1 MTARPVRIG
10 LIGAGAISRCHVHGY
25 RIHDTTFAGNGGSP
39 VLEAVAEATPELAAE
54 AAARF
59 GFRHG
64 AANWRAVV
72 ESPEIDVVDICVPS
86 ALHREI
92 ALSAIAHG
100 KFVYC
105 EKPVGL
111 SGGDAR
117 EVAQAAAQAG
127 IKSITGYTYLRNPL
141 IGLARKLIDD
151 GVLGDIVLFRG
162 THNEDY
168 LSDPTTPFS
177 WRCDRAVAGMAG
189 ALGDLGS
196 HIISIALHL
205 VGDITAVIGD
215 TRIVIG
221 ERFAARNSADRRRVS
236 NDDQALALL
245 RFASGVQGY
254 VEASRIA
261 TGSKMAINYEI
272 VGTKGSLRF
281 EGERGGELN
290 LHVAGETPET
300 AGFTRI
306 LVNPEHPFYA
316 QISPG
321 AGHGLSFNDHK
332 AIEVHELMELV
343 AEGRPPLTTLD
354 TAAKVGAVLDA
365 VIASAGSGRWSE
377 VATV

>member
-1 MTARPVRIG
+1 MTGRPVRIG
-10 LIGAGAISRCHVHGY
+10 LIGAGAIARCHIHGY
-25 RIHDTTFAGNGGSP
+25 RVHDTAFPASGGSP
-39 VLEAVAEATPELAAE
+39 VLETVAEATPELAVQ
-54 AAARF
+54 AAARL
-59 GFRHG
+59 GFRH
-64 AANWRAVV
+64 AAAGWQSVV
-72 ESPEIDVVDICVPS
+72 ESPDIDVVDICVPS

-92 ALSAIAHG
+92 ALAAIAHG
-100 KFVYC
+100 KVVYC

-111 SGGDAR
+111 SGREAR
-117 EVAQAAAQAG
+117 EVAVAARQTGVA
-127 IKSITGYTYLRNPL
+127 SITGYTYLRNPL
-141 IGLARKLIDD
+141 IGLARRLIAE
-151 GVLGDIVLFRG
+151 GTIGDIVLFRG

-168 LSDPTTPFS
+168 LSDPAAPFS
-177 WRCDRAVAGMAG
+177 WRCDRAVAGEAG

-196 HIISIALHL
+196 HIVSIALHL
-205 VGDITAVIGD
+205 VGDIAAVSAD

-221 ERFAARNSADRRRVS
+221 ERVVATGSTTRRVVS

-272 VGTKGSLRF
+272 VGTKGALRF

-290 LHVAGETPET
+290 LHVAAGAAER

-306 LVNPEHPFYA
+306 LTHPGHEFYGA
-316 QISPG
+316 ISPG

-343 AEGRPPLTTLD
+343 TGGRPPLTTLD
-354 TAAKVGAVLDA
+354 TAARVGAVLDA
-365 VIASAGSGRWSE
+365 VIASAASGRWT
-377 VATV
+377 TVT